1 MTNRFSPVV
10 LASALALSGYLSA
23 GVILSNNLTE
33 STLSED
39 TISTSHFE
47 AISFATDNNTYSFNS
62 AILLVAPGVLS
73 SALAPAEGLV
83 PFPAADIPEVDLYTD
98 GGGSGPATL
107 IQTLTPPGSFSGLAP
122 YTFTGSG
129 IILSP
134 NTTYWVV
141 LKTTS
146 GNFSW
151 AVPTDSVGS
160 GVGFTDTWAFSSG
173 STWSVVTGQPDQ
185 AEVIGDLVAAPE
197 PSSLW
202 LIVCGGVLLLA
213 FGGRLRR
220 V

>member
-1 MTNRFSPVV
+1 MTIRFSPVV
-10 LASALALSGYLSA
+10 LASALAFSGYLSA

-33 STLSED
+33 PTLTTD
-39 TISTSHFE
+39 TITTTNFE

-62 AILLVAPGVLS
+62 AILLIAPGVV
-73 SALAPAEGLV
+73 SALPLAQGLNTFV
-83 PFPAADIPEVDLYTD
+83 AADIPEVDLYTD
-98 GGGSGPATL
+98 GGGTGPATL

-134 NTTYWVV
+134 STTYWVV
-141 LKTTS
+141 LKTIS

-151 AVPTDSVGS
+151 AVPTDSLGS

-173 STWSVVTGQPDQ
+173 STWTVLSGQPNQ
-185 AEVIGDLVAAPE
+185 AEVIGDLVAPE

-202 LIVCGGVLLLA
+202 LIACGGVLLLA
-213 FGGRLRR
+213 FGRGLRR
-220 V
+220 A